1 MTDKA
6 SASVRAPHSE
16 RNPPVTLRKITL
28 GRRAR
33 SQSLLVAGTSR
44 RVMKTKRSPRHWRI
58 PRASFRPASAVGL
71 TASKPV
77 EPAVEVGA
85 VLDEG
90 GVLQLR
96 APLADGDGAA
106 QEHR

>member
-6 SASVRAPHSE
+6 SAYVRAPHWE

-44 RVMKTKRSPRHWRI
+44 RVMKTKRSPRHLRI
-58 PRASFRPASAVGL
+58 ARASLRPASAVGL
-71 TASKPV
+71 TASSRSSL
-77 EPAVEVGA
+77 AVEVGT
-85 VLDEG
+85 VLGQG

-96 APLADGDGAA
+96 APLADGGGA
-106 QEHR
+106 